1 MIAFTVSGWTCTA
14 SPLSKFQFNDHHHL
28 EFQDPQLPQDS
39 KSLNHLQ
46 ENDQFVHL
54 IKCSCANDCNPAII
68 EIIENHWNRWNHWNH
83 WYFSVQPGSDPGIF
97 SISSADISTI
107 TLVCCNFTIWYQPFP
122 NLISTITLWLVA
134 MQLPFD
140 NVWMLQ
146 CSYSKKMQKKGPIY
160 QSATIST
167 SLPDLLAL
175 NDHVHQ
181 VGQPDSLVE
190 YQHYMRINGYV
201 WSATP
206 VEGEVGQRLQF
217 QQPFNV
223 LLIWLRS
230 GYPETGRG
238 TTPGRMAGAT
248 TPGTLGRSTPTWWAT
263 V

>member
-1 MIAFTVSGWTCTA
+1 MS
-14 SPLSKFQFNDHHHL
+14 LSSKLCHHAC
-28 EFQDPQLPQDS
+28 
-39 KSLNHLQ
+39 NH
-46 ENDQFVHL
+46 
-54 IKCSCANDCNPAII
+54 
-68 EIIENHWNRWNHWNH
+68 WNHWNH
-83 WYFSVQPGSDPGIF
+83 FSVQPGSDPGIF

-107 TLVCCNFTIWYQPFP
+107 TLVGCNFTIWYQPFL

-146 CSYSKKMQKKGPIY
+146 RSYSKKMHKKGPIY

-201 WSATP
+201 WSVTP

-248 TPGTLGRSTPTWWAT
+248 TPGTLGHLTPTWWAT